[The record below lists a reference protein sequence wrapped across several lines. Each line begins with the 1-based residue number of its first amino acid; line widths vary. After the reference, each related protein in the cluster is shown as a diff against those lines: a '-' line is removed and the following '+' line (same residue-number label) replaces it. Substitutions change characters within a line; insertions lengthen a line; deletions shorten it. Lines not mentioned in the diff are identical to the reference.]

1 MGDGPDLR
9 MASVSWSPGDIQSL
23 RPDWPLAQC
32 IDFLVENGRYIQDAM
47 VQAGWDAIE
56 SLLPPKSRKED
67 E

>member
-1 MGDGPDLR
+1 MDEGPDVR
-9 MASVSWSPGDIQSL
+9 VASVSWSSGDIQSL
-23 RPDWPLAQC
+23 RPDWSSAKC

-56 SLLPPKSRKED
+56 SLLPPKSRKEA